1 MSEINQKNLVDT
13 LHEMLQKDEIIN
25 VRYKAA
31 EALKEIQKKTSN
43 SILKKRI
50 EDILKKFDNNN

>member
-1 MSEINQKNLVDT
+1 
-13 LHEMLQKDEIIN
+13 MLQKDEIIN

-31 EALKEIQKKTSN
+31 ESLKEIQKKTSN

>member
-1 MSEINQKNLVDT
+1 
-13 LHEMLQKDEIIN
+13 MLQKDEIIN
-25 VRYKAA
+25 VKYKAA

-43 SILKKRI
+43 SILKKSI